1 MNADQ
6 GALILTIDDEA
17 NIRTSF
23 RNYLEDYDF
32 CVVEAENGRRGLQ
45 LLRSAK
51 PDLVLVDLRM
61 PEVDGLQVLEEI
73 QRDRPETPTIVISGT
88 GVIADVVDALRKGAW
103 DYLLKPIEDLSVL
116 HHAVTRALERARL
129 IRENHAHRQ
138 RLEQLVEARTQQLK
152 QAHEALR
159 QSHQELQQNEAKYR
173 LLFETVRHGF
183 AFHEPIYDENQN
195 LVDCRFIETNPAQQV
210 IFGRSSDEIV
220 NQSLCQLLPHS
231 GKTWIASCRES
242 VLAGKATRTEMFVP
256 EIEKHLDI
264 LAFNPGNGHLVTLM
278 ADITDRKRLETQLL
292 QAQKMEAIGTLAGGI
307 AHDFNNILGGI
318 MGYAELARLQLED
331 HAEAAHKIDQVLNS
345 GARAKDLVRRIL
357 SFSREHDIERKP
369 IEAHTVIDE
378 VLKLIR
384 AALPTTIEI
393 HKEVRSEND
402 TILAD
407 PTQVHQILMNLCA
420 NAQHAMRAKGG
431 SLTVALD
438 NESLD
443 MEALTRRHLHLTPGD
458 YLKISVA
465 DTGTGIPSKWINQ
478 IFDPYFTTKNRGEGT
493 GLGLAVVMGIATAH
507 GGTAN
512 VISDEG
518 KGSCF
523 EIYLPLT
530 QTPSTYDPIKPFQRA
545 LGRGKERVLFVDD
558 EEILVEIGSEMLRTL
573 GYTVTAKSDAEEA
586 WNCFKQTPEEFD
598 LLVTDLTMPRLT
610 GDQLA
615 EKVVALRPGFPV
627 IITTGNSAEISA
639 VLAKSKNICG
649 YIPKPMVLGELA
661 YSVRQALDNRQP
673 RLQNS

>member
-6 GALILTIDDEA
+6 GALILTIDDEV

-32 CVVEAENGRRGLQ
+32 CVLEAENGRRGMELF
-45 LLRSAK
+45 RSAK

-61 PEVDGLQVLEEI
+61 PEVDGLEVLEEI
-73 QRDRPETPTIVISGT
+73 QRESAETPTIVVSGT
-88 GVIADVVDALRKGAW
+88 GIIADVVEALHKGAW

-129 IRENHAHRQ
+129 IRENNAHQQ

-159 QSHQELQQNEAKYR
+159 QSHQELKQSEAKYR
-173 LLFETVRHGF
+173 LLFETMLHGF
-183 AFHEPIYDENQN
+183 AFHEPIYDEDHN
-195 LVDCRFIETNPAQQV
+195 LIDCRFIETNPAQEV
-210 IFGRSSDEIV
+210 IFKRPSKEIV
-220 NQSLCQLLPHS
+220 NQRLCQLLPRS
-231 GKTWIASCRES
+231 GKTWIESCRQS
-242 VLAGKATRTEMFVP
+242 LQAGKATRTEMFVP

-264 LAFNPGNGHLVTLM
+264 LAFDPGNGHLVTLM
-278 ADITDRKRLETQLL
+278 ADITHRKRLENQLI

-318 MGYAELARLQLED
+318 MGYAELAKMQLD
-331 HAEAAHKIDQVLNS
+331 DKVEAAHKIDQVLNS
-345 GARAKDLVRRIL
+345 GARAKDLVQRIL
-357 SFSREHDIERKP
+357 SFSREQDIERRP
-369 IEAHTVIDE
+369 IQARVVVEE
-378 VLKLIR
+378 VLKFIR

-393 HKEVRSEND
+393 RKEIRSDND

-407 PTQVHQILMNLCA
+407 PTQLHQILMNLCA
-420 NAQHAMRAKGG
+420 NAQHAMREKGG

-438 NESLD
+438 SESLD
-443 MEALTRRHLHLTPGD
+443 AQAINARHLRLSAGD
-458 YLKISVA
+458 YLKITVA
-465 DTGTGIPSKWINQ
+465 DTGIGIPAKCIDQ
-478 IFDPYFTTKNRGEGT
+478 IFDPYFTTKKRGEGT

-512 VISDEG
+512 VISEAG
-518 KGSCF
+518 KGTCF

-530 QTPSTYDPIKPFQRA
+530 QMQFTHDRPKLSWKSTGK
-545 LGRGKERVLFVDD
+545 GKERVLFVDD
-558 EEILVEIGSEMLRTL
+558 EEILVEIGSEMLKTL
-573 GYTVTAKSDAEEA
+573 GYTVTAKTDALEA
-586 WNCFKQTPEEFD
+586 WACFEKAPHDFD
-598 LLVTDLTMPRLT
+598 LLVTDLTMPGLT

-627 IITTGNSAEISA
+627 IITTGNSAEMSA
-639 VLAKSKNICG
+639 IIAKSKNIRG
-649 YIPKPMVLGELA
+649 HIPKPMVLGELA
-661 YSVRQALDNRQP
+661 HSVRQALDSQ
-673 RLQNS
+673 